1 VVKDETMEDKLKNEN
16 GNGTKPALGA
26 VTFPKRNTRFKLDDF
41 FQVKVDDFHSGEFL
55 FLSAKKVKTKSD
67 AKLLD
72 EVESFDEY
80 GWIISTWCYNFK
92 YYYKIFVCQY
102 RQKAW
107 KNHYHIESMLAGL
120 NGCDGYAVNNTI
132 EEFTEWMEVS
142 K

>member
-1 VVKDETMEDKLKNEN
+1 MIVESTNVQIKNESPN
-16 GNGTKPALGA
+16 IANAVLGA

-41 FQVKVDDFHSGEFL
+41 FQVEVDDFHSGKFL

-67 AKLLD
+67 EKLLD

-80 GWIISTWCYNFK
+80 GWVISTWCYDCK

-120 NGCDGYAVNNTI
+120 NGCDGYAVNSPI
-132 EEFTEWMEVS
+132 EEFVEWMDVS